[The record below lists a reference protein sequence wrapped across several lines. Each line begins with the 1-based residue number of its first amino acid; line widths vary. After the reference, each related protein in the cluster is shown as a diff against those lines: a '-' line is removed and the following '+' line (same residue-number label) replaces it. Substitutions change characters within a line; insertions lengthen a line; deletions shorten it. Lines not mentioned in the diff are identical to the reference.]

1 MARLCEPA
9 LCTGCTAC
17 ASACPSGCIV
27 MQPDAEG
34 FLRPRIEESRC
45 RDCGL
50 CTRACPV
57 LSAPPRS
64 GIPRAYAAKN
74 RDEDTRAAS
83 TSGGVFSLLA
93 RRVLEEGGAVAG
105 AVFNADFRVV
115 HQVITQPE
123 LLYRLR
129 GAKYAQSDLTDVFPQ
144 VKALL
149 AQGRRVL
156 FSGTP
161 CQVSGLRSFLGQD
174 DPNLLLVDLV
184 CHGVPS
190 PQVWEQYLSRRCEEL
205 AEGQRPVSVNLR
217 SKETGWSTYSVDI
230 RWPYGKR
237 YTARNRQDPF
247 LRAFV
252 GDLCLRPSC
261 HRCACKGL
269 TRCADFTLGDFWGVG
284 AQAPSFHDDKGT
296 SIVLV
301 HTEKAAALWAELAPQ
316 LVTQEV
322 DARRCMEQN
331 PAALRSAPLD
341 EEARTLFLHRFR
353 QEELSQLADELL
365 PQPSAASDLAR
376 RLAGKLRRML
386 KH

>member
-17 ASACPSGCIV
+17 ASACPSGCIT
-27 MQPDAEG
+27 MQLDAEG
-34 FLRPRIEESRC
+34 FVRPHIDESRC

-57 LSAPPRS
+57 LSAPPRG
-64 GIPRAYAAKN
+64 GIPRAYAAKS
-74 RDEDTRAAS
+74 RDEVTRAAS

-93 RRVLEEGGAVAG
+93 HHVLEAGGVVVG
-105 AVFNADFRVV
+105 AAFDADFRVV
-115 HQVITQPE
+115 HQVIDQPE
-123 LLYRLR
+123 LLHRLR
-129 GAKYAQSDLTDVFPQ
+129 GAKYAQSDLTGIFPQ
-144 VKALL
+144 VKTLL
-149 AQGRRVL
+149 AEGKQVL

-161 CQVSGLRSFLGQD
+161 CQVSGLRAFLGHD

-190 PQVWEQYLSRRCEEL
+190 PRVWEQYLFRRCEEV
-205 AEGQRPVSVNLR
+205 ADGQRPVSVNLR

-230 RWPYGKR
+230 RWPYGRR

-247 LRAFV
+247 LRAFI

-261 HRCACKGL
+261 HRCSCKGL
-269 TRCADFTLGDFWGVG
+269 TRCADFTLGDHWGVG
-284 AQAPSFHDDKGT
+284 AQAPALNDGKGT

-301 HTEKAAALWAELAPQ
+301 HTEKAAALWEKLAPQ
-316 LVTQEV
+316 LVAQEV

-331 PAALRSAPLD
+331 PAALRSAPL
-341 EEARTLFLHRFR
+341 EEENRNLFLHRYE
-353 QEELSQLADELL
+353 QEEFSLLVDELL
-365 PQPSAASDLAR
+365 PQPSAASDLAH
-376 RLAGKLRRML
+376 RLAGRLRRIL